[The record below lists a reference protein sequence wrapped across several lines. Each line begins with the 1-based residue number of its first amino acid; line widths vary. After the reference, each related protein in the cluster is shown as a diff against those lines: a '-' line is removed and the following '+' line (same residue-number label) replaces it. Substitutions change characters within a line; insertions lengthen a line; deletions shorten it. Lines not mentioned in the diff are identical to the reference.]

1 MKPKLGSK
9 GYELKNSTNK
19 TLDICGSPKKRI
31 CQRNFCILLLF
42 FFFGEELYS
51 ILGSLESR
59 PMCKIMI
66 ISLKCLM

>member
-31 CQRNFCILLLF
+31 CQRNFCILLL
-42 FFFGEELYS
+42 
-51 ILGSLESR
+51 GSLESR